1 MAFLDRFQGF
11 RRAFSHRNYRYFASG
26 SALSQIGTW
35 MQRVGVGWLAW
46 ELTGSG
52 AWLGAIAFADMFPTV
67 ILGPVAGAI
76 ADRLDR
82 LLLLRLTQAL
92 NALQALAL
100 TVLVA
105 SGTATIEL
113 LVGLMLLRGVIL
125 AINQPARQ
133 ALVPSL
139 VGRDDI
145 GPAIAINSLIFNCA
159 RFIGPAIAGFVIAA
173 GGLVWVFAINAA
185 SFLLFVV
192 MLAFIRLPPHRRAAS
207 DSGLIAEAV
216 EGYGYAARHPG
227 IGPLIPVRLL
237 AAFGARP
244 VVEMFPGIADKVF
257 GQGAD
262 GLGLMLSAMGVG
274 AIAAGLYLGQRSGI
288 AGLTRVLIANL
299 CLIALALL
307 AFGAVDAFHLA
318 LIIVLVLGFAQVLNG
333 AGTQTL
339 VQSAVDPAMRGR
351 VLGLFGLINRGGPAL
366 GALAMGALADRYGF
380 ALPLSLGAILCLLA
394 CLFAA
399 LRRRTLE
406 RALERAPAGG
416 RGNR

>member
-1 MAFLDRFQGF
+1 MAFFDRFHGF
-11 RRAFSHRNYRYFASG
+11 RRAFSHRNYRFFVSG

-82 LLLLRLTQAL
+82 LWLLRLTQTL
-92 NALQALAL
+92 SALQAVIL

-105 SGTATIEL
+105 SGTATIHL

-159 RFIGPAIAGFVIAA
+159 RFIGPAIAGFMIAA
-173 GGLVWVFAINAA
+173 GGIVWVFAINAA
-185 SFLLFVV
+185 SFLIFVGL
-192 MLAFIRLPPHRRAAS
+192 LAFLRLPPHRRPSS
-207 DSGLIAEAV
+207 DSGLLAEAV

-227 IGPLIPVRLL
+227 IGPLIPIRLL

-244 VVEMFPGIADKVF
+244 VVELFPGIADKVF

-288 AGLTRVLIANL
+288 AGLTRVLMVNL
-299 CLIALALL
+299 CLIAVALL
-307 AFGAVDAFHLA
+307 AFGAVGTFEPAL
-318 LIIVLVLGFAQVLNG
+318 LIIFALGFAQVLNG
-333 AGTQTL
+333 AGSQTL

-351 VLGLFGLINRGGPAL
+351 VLGMFGLINRGGPAV
-366 GALAMGALADRYGF
+366 GALIMGALADRYGF
-380 ALPLSLGAILCLLA
+380 TLPLTLGAILCLLA
-394 CLFAA
+394 FLFAVV
-399 LRRRTLE
+399 RRRTLE
-406 RALERAPAGG
+406 RALEGVPAGPP
-416 RGNR
+416 GNR